1 MKKIFA
7 LSLIALAFAV
17 ASALAGRETGL
28 DSVAAAGDV
37 NAIYDTKC
45 IKCHLAD
52 GKGLKT
58 LSPPDFTDAKW
69 QASRTDAQ
77 FLASLNNGKETMP
90 GFKGAITPVDM
101 KALVKKVRAFAPKAA
116 AAPKKK

>member
-17 ASALAGRETGL
+17 AFALAGRETGL

-37 NAIYDTKC
+37 NAIYDSKC
-45 IKCHLAD
+45 VKCHLAD

-77 FLASLNNGKETMP
+77 FIASINNGKDTMP
-90 GFKGAITPVDM
+90 GFKGAISAVDV
-101 KALVKKVRAFAPKAA
+101 KALVKKVRGYAPKPAA
-116 AAPKKK
+116 AAKKK

>member
-17 ASALAGRETGL
+17 AFALAGRETGL

-37 NAIYDTKC
+37 NAIYDSKC
-45 IKCHLAD
+45 VKCHLAD

-77 FLASLNNGKETMP
+77 FRASILNGKDTMP
-90 GFKGAITPVDM
+90 GFKGAIPPADVT
-101 KALVKKVRAFAPKAA
+101 ALIKKVRAYAPKPAA
-116 AAPKKK
+116 KKK

>member
-1 MKKIFA
+1 MKKIFP

-17 ASALAGRETGL
+17 AFALAGRETGL
-28 DSVAAAGDV
+28 ERVAAAGDV

-45 IKCHLAD
+45 VKCHLAD

-77 FLASLNNGKETMP
+77 FKTSILNGKDTMP
-90 GFKGAITPVDM
+90 GFKGAIAPADIT
-101 KALVKKVRAFAPKAA
+101 ALIKKIRGYAPKAA